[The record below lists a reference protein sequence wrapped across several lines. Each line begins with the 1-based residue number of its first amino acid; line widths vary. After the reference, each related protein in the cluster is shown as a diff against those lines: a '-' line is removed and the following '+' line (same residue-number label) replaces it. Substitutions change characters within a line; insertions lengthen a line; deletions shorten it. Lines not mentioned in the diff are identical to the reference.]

1 MKQLQEKTLQELIS
15 LKGKTAVVTGGASG
29 IGFAISKRLAEA
41 GANVI
46 IADLNEEAATKVAKE
61 LSETY
66 NTNNNGLHLNV
77 KEPDSIVA
85 LVQKSVEL
93 TGRLDI
99 WVNNA
104 GIYPSKP
111 ILEINNDEW
120 DLVHDLNLKGT
131 FIGARE
137 AAKVMIEKDIKGV
150 IINLASTAA
159 FNASNGANPAHYVSS
174 KHGVSGLTKSLA
186 VELGPKGIRA
196 VAVAPTLT
204 ETGGVELKR
213 KNDLG
218 MDAALNAYAQNIPLG
233 RLGKPDDIAK
243 TVLFAASELAS
254 FVTGST
260 LLADGGD
267 IAR

>member
-1 MKQLQEKTLQELIS
+1 MEQVEFKSLEELIS

-29 IGFAISKRLAEA
+29 IGLAISSRLAEA

-46 IADLNEEAATKVAKE
+46 IADLNKEEAMNIAEEFTKK
-61 LSETY
+61 Y
-66 NTNNNGLHLNV
+66 NVNHYGLHLNV
-77 KEPDSIVA
+77 KEPDSIVKT
-85 LVQKSVEL
+85 VQKSVEL

-111 ILEINNDEW
+111 VLEISNDDW

-131 FIGARE
+131 FIASRE
-137 AAKVMIEKDIKGV
+137 AAKIMIKEEIKGV
-150 IINLASTAA
+150 IVNLASTAA

-174 KHGVSGLTKSLA
+174 KHAVSGLTKSLA
-186 VELGPKGIRA
+186 VELGSKGIRA

-213 KNDLG
+213 KNDAG
-218 MDAALNAYAQNIPLG
+218 MDVALKAYAQNIPLG

-243 TVLFAASELAS
+243 AVLFAASDLAS

-260 LLADGGD
+260 ILADGGD